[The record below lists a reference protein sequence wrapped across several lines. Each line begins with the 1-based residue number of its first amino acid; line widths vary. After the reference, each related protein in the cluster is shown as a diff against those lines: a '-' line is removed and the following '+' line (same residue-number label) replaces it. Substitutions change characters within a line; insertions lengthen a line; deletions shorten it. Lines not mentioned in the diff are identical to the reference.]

1 MSVVIWHNPRCSK
14 SRETLALIEHKGITP
29 EIRLY
34 LKDPPSKE
42 ELTEALA
49 LMGMSAF
56 DLVRKGEQEFREA
69 NISPDSPE
77 EQVIG
82 AMARW
87 PKLIERP
94 VVFANGTARLGR
106 PPRAVLDIL

>member
-49 LMGMSAF
+49 LMGMPHALGLALMTLSWMRDSRSHGARILWSSSDVMRSNIDF
-56 DLVRKGEQEFREA
+56 D
-69 NISPDSPE
+69 
-77 EQVIG
+77 
-82 AMARW
+82 
-87 PKLIERP
+87 
-94 VVFANGTARLGR
+94 
-106 PPRAVLDIL
+106 